1 MFRKEDR
8 DYKHLDV
15 MNYIIARDYVMDM
28 AKRAISKARAVPRDK
43 T

>member
-8 DYKHLDV
+8 DNRLLEV
-15 MNYIIARDYVMDM
+15 MDDIIDRDYVMDM
-28 AKRAISKARAVPRDK
+28 AKIAISRARAVPRDK